1 MTVKRMIEIEERERQ
16 KGKLRK
22 LKWMRSSNTTQSD
35 WLKLITLKIAS
46 SERDRI
52 GEKLEFNAVLN
63 EWNKNT
69 LVE

>member
-1 MTVKRMIEIEERERQ
+1 
-16 KGKLRK
+16 
-22 LKWMRSSNTTQSD
+22 MRSSNTTQSD

-63 EWNKNT
+63 E
-69 LVE
+69 